1 MYKNNKKR
9 FVKSF
14 VFLLMWLLVYGN
26 VIGQSE
32 KLESNSAIREES
44 EFKIEKVS
52 RLIVFENDAIT
63 ISNWLN
69 GGKEALK
76 LKIDKIVE
84 KEDRFDGKTNWYY
97 CTSLKKD
104 PFNGFS
110 KNIIIVPKARD
121 KIRVYTFADEVT
133 IYHTDII
140 ISKY

>member
-1 MYKNNKKR
+1 MKQFY
-9 FVKSF
+9 FIG
-14 VFLLMWLLVYGN
+14 FLLLLNQRVL
-26 VIGQSE
+26 GQTE
-32 KLESNSAIREES
+32 KLESTSAIKEVS
-44 EFKIEKVS
+44 EFKVENVS

-69 GGKEALK
+69 GGREALK

-84 KEDRFDGKTNWYY
+84 KEDRFDGFSKWYY
-97 CTSLKKD
+97 CTSLKND

-110 KNIIIVPKARD
+110 KNIVIVPKANN

-140 ISKY
+140 ISKN